1 MRTIALLSLPAVL
14 ATLVAC
20 AADVG
25 KDKVAATVEEV
36 PAATAEAKPAEAAAP
51 AGTALA
57 VDTTKSSVRALGA
70 KITAQHPIDFPD
82 FSGTVTVD
90 GDTLTAIAF
99 DVQMATLVA
108 DAEKLT
114 SHLKTADFFD
124 VETYP
129 KATFAS
135 TAITAGAE
143 GDATHTVT
151 GDLTLRG
158 TTRRVTFPAKIDFG
172 TGEITAST
180 EFVVNRK
187 DFGIEYPGRPDD
199 LIQDNVALTIAFVA
213 PRS

>member
-1 MRTIALLSLPAVL
+1 MRTVALLSLPVVL

-20 AADVG
+20 AEDVG
-25 KDKVAATVEEV
+25 KDKVAATVEEI
-36 PAATAEAKPAEAAAP
+36 PAAAP
-51 AGTALA
+51 AEPAAEPAAATGTAHA
-57 VDTTKSSVRALGA
+57 VDASKSSIRALGA

-82 FSGTVTVD
+82 FSGSVTVD
-90 GDTLTAIAF
+90 GDTVTAIAF
-99 DVQMATLVA
+99 EVTMATLVS

-114 SHLKTADFFD
+114 SHLKSPDFFD
-124 VETYP
+124 IDTHP

-135 TAITAGAE
+135 TAIQAGAE

-158 TTRRVTFPAKIDFG
+158 TTRRVTFPAKISVAS
-172 TGEITAST
+172 GEVSAST

-187 DFGIEYPGRPDD
+187 DFGIVYPGKPDD